1 MELKINA
8 DGKVGLTTTT
18 PDNFLKVENSNPEV
32 KECKTLDRADLI
44 LTKVMWRSRFTGWQE
59 VSKGVALELAR
70 YAIRHITTGEDDSD
84 RLKMINDK
92 LQGIQFTLEDL
103 KWN

>member
-32 KECKTLDRADLI
+32 KECKTME
-44 LTKVMWRSRFTGWQE
+44 TKIMWRSRFTGWQE
-59 VSKGVALELAR
+59 VSKGVALELAM
-70 YAIRHITTGEDDSD
+70 YAIRHITTGADDAD

-103 KWN
+103 K